1 MANEPEDEIVFHSPA
16 EVIAFVGMRDAG
28 QVSLGK
34 FVEALNVAADELQ
47 DFTTKVSN
55 GNKKR
60 RQRVK
65 DALRDFDPDDDL
77 YLDMD

>member
-1 MANEPEDEIVFHSPA
+1 MPNAPDEPVFRSAA
-16 EVIAFVGMRDAG
+16 EVIAYVGTKDST
-28 QVSLGK
+28 VSLGK
-34 FVEALNVAADELQ
+34 FVEALNTAADEQ
-47 DFTTKVSN
+47 EEYDKR
-55 GNKKR
+55 GKNKQK